1 MEKKLDN
8 RKKYWLMEKRLD
20 NRRKERVN
28 RKWYQI
34 MKNCIR

>member
-28 RKWYQI
+28 RK
-34 MKNCIR
+34 